1 MRVARGHVGERIMVM
16 AEVNLLRDAQFAYFL
31 QKANYKGQNPKPQG
45 DLYIDRRVMTGAIRD
60 GMDLPAVLGSRGPG
74 AAAMGGRFVWEPPR

>member
-1 MRVARGHVGERIMVM
+1 MAM
-16 AEVNLLRDAQFAYFL
+16 AEVTLLRDVQFAYFL
-31 QKANYKGQNPKPQG
+31 QNVNYKVQNPIPQG

-60 GMDLPAVLGSRGPG
+60 GMDLPEVLGSRGPG